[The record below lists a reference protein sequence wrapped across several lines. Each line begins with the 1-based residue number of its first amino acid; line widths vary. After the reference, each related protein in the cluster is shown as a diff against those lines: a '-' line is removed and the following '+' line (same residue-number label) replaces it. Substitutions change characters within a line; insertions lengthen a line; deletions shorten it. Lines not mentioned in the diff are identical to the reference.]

1 VGERPGGHT
10 GDDLLHRLI
19 GELDHCYRCTYG
31 LLDQACVCGATTL
44 FEAVGYVVI
53 PTPGTGS
60 TTASSTCAA
69 QTSPQP
75 APSRVVNSSN
85 ESDHARGRTE
95 RTNRHETCR
104 RSDQLL
110 PSMLLRR
117 R

>member
-60 TTASSTCAA
+60 TTASSSCAA
-69 QTSPQP
+69 QRSPQP

-95 RTNRHETCR
+95 RTNRHEKCR